1 MKRLVVFAA
10 FFGLAAAS
18 QAQDD
23 AGFYLGAGV
32 GSAKEE
38 FTGFSD
44 EDTAFKILAGWSF
57 NKYLAVEL
65 EYVDGG
71 TQEDSVDGL
80 EAAISSDGAIAA
92 LLARWPVNGAFAP
105 YVKAGY
111 AFYDTSIK
119 VTDGVNAASESSS
132 DSDPVCGG
140 GLEFSFGKNFRLRAE
155 FEKVD
160 VPDAAFEI
168 YSILATWR
176 F

>member
-1 MKRLVVFAA
+1 MKRVVISAA
-10 FFGLAAAS
+10 FLGLVYAA

-23 AGFYLGAGV
+23 AGLYLGAGV

-44 EDTAFKILAGWSF
+44 DDTAFKLLAGYSI
-57 NKYLAVEL
+57 NKYLAAEV

-71 TQEDSVDGL
+71 TQEDAFGGL
-80 EAAISSDGAIAA
+80 EAAISSDGVIAA
-92 LLARWPVNGAFAP
+92 LLARWPVNDVLAP

-119 VTDGVNAASESSS
+119 VTDGVNTASESSS
-132 DSDPVCGG
+132 DSDPVFGG
-140 GLEFSFGKNFRLRAE
+140 GLEFSLGKNFRLRAE

-160 VPDAAFEI
+160 LPDAAFEI
-168 YSILATWR
+168 YSIAGTWR